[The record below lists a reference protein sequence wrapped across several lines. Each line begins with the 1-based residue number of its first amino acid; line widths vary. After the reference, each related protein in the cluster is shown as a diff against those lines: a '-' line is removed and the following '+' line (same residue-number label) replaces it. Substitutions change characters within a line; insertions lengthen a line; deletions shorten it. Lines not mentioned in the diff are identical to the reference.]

1 MVAHTRA
8 PSGPDRLRPVE
19 TSTRADPADC
29 SPSLLAKRGIG
40 GEVDRPTV
48 GEGESFERST
58 KSSSTSIH
66 PPVEPR
72 TSSIPEKG
80 RLRALNLPRAL
91 HVEETAGNPTCVQ
104 TSAGP
109 VEIESIRERWRID
122 DEWWRRP
129 ISRMYYQILLTSG
142 DQLTIFKD
150 LETGQWFQQQY

>member
-8 PSGPDRLRPVE
+8 PAGPDRLRPLTVKPTDR
-19 TSTRADPADC
+19 TS
-29 SPSLLAKRGIG
+29 
-40 GEVDRPTV
+40 V

-58 KSSSTSIH
+58 GPSSTSIH
-66 PPVEPR
+66 PPLEPR
-72 TSSIPEKG
+72 IRQKTEG
-80 RLRALNLPRAL
+80 RLRALNLPRTI
-91 HVEETAGNPTCVQ
+91 HVEEAGDKPARVH

-122 DEWWRRP
+122 DEWWRHP
-129 ISRMYYQILLTSG
+129 ISRVYYHVLLVSG